1 MMTPGPALSMSADEY
16 DAAVS
21 EALASL
27 VEMLDRQDVVNE
39 KRIRDIL
46 DCLHGKV
53 RETDTDAYKYLS
65 TEDLDTYRSVR
76 ESLMK
81 SLPEHYRTISTTHT
95 EPHPNSK
102 KVPYTYTFNK
112 YPLNNSGDIWI
123 DSEA

>member
-16 DAAVS
+16 EAAVS

-46 DCLHGKV
+46 DCLHGKEPDDY
-53 RETDTDAYKYLS
+53 RYLS
-65 TEDLDTYRSVR
+65 KSDLDTYRSVR

-81 SLPEHYRTISTTHT
+81 SLPEHYKTISTTHT
-95 EPHPNSK
+95 EPYPNLK
-102 KVPYTYTFNK
+102 KADYTYTFNK
-112 YPLNNSGDIWI
+112 YPSNNSGDIWVN
-123 DSEA
+123 SEA

>member
-1 MMTPGPALSMSADEY
+1 MTADEY

-65 TEDLDTYRSVR
+65 KEDLDTYRSVR

-81 SLPEHYRTISTTHT
+81 SLSTEHYKTMTHT
-95 EPHPNSK
+95 EPYPNLK
-102 KVPYTYTFNK
+102 KSDYTYTFNK
-112 YPLNNSGDIWI
+112 YPPNNSGDIWVNN
-123 DSEA
+123 EA